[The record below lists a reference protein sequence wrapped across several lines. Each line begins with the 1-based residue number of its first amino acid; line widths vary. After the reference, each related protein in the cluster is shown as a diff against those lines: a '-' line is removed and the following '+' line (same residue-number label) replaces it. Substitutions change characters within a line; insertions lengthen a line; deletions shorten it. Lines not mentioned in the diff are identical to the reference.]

1 MLIFCLFTTFC
12 LWMYNEA
19 LNVCRMIVSIG
30 FPMETISL
38 TSLKS
43 QKNPKKDKKKPFPT
57 VEDTTLVHFT
67 MPLVPVITTECI
79 FHGTN

>member
-1 MLIFCLFTTFC
+1 MLIFSLFTAFC

-43 QKNPKKDKKKPFPT
+43 QKNQKKAKKNRFQR
-57 VEDTTLVHFT
+57 
-67 MPLVPVITTECI
+67 
-79 FHGTN
+79 

>member
-1 MLIFCLFTTFC
+1 
-12 LWMYNEA
+12 
-19 LNVCRMIVSIG
+19 
-30 FPMETISL
+30 METISL

-43 QKNPKKDKKKPFPT
+43 QKNTKKKPKKPPFPA
-57 VEDTTLVHFT
+57 VEDMTLVHFT